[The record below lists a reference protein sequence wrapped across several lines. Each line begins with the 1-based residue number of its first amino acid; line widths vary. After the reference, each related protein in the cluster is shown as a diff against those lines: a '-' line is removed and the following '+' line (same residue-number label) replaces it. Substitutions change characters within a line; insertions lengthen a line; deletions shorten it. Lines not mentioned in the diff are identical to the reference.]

1 MTLNRPGADEPGIIG
16 ETYEDGFPVVLK
28 LVDGP
33 SELVNSQMLALED
46 ALDQSLESPGL
57 CRHAYSRTGNGL
69 KELAYYIHERD
80 QFMEAFNTALAEH
93 PPCPIEITFY
103 EDREWKDFR
112 TIRARFTLAK

>member
-1 MTLNRPGADEPGIIG
+1 MTLDRPGADEPGIIG

-33 SELVNSQMLALED
+33 SELVNSQMLALEN

-80 QFMEAFNTALAEH
+80 QFMEAFNTAWLNTRRVRSRSPSTKTASGR
-93 PPCPIEITFY
+93 TFG
-103 EDREWKDFR
+103 
-112 TIRARFTLAK
+112 RFEPDSR